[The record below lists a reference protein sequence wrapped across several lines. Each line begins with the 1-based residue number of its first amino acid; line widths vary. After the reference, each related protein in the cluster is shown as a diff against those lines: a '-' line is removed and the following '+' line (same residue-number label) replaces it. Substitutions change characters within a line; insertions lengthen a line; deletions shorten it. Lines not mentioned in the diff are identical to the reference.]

1 MNHPS
6 SNGFYVNVV
15 VGVIIFFG
23 GLATL
28 SDPYIVSP
36 GLRAILFFSLVAIS
50 IVSHNLIIEHIKQ
63 REERSRQQIQE
74 KTGEIYKGLPTSEQD
89 RLKVLM
95 NINTVTNTNINSPFA
110 NTNLGNGN
118 ANTIGNIIDNIIQ
131 QLPDSNNKSE
141 LLQLQEEIRQNH
153 KLSPQEAQEKQIK
166 VLVKLLKRPS

>member
-28 SDPYIVSP
+28 LDPYIVSP

-63 REERSRQQIQE
+63 REERSRQQIQK
-74 KTGEIYKGLPTSEQD
+74 KTGEISKGLSEQD
-89 RLKVLM
+89 CLKVLM
-95 NINTVTNTNINSPFA
+95 NIDMSNNTFTNTNSPGA
-110 NTNLGNGN
+110 SNILGNDNTNI
-118 ANTIGNIIDNIIQ
+118 IGNIVGNIIQ
-131 QLPDSNNKSE
+131 QLPDSNPNKSV

-153 KLSPQEAQEKQIK
+153 KLSPQEALNKLIK
-166 VLVKLLKRPS
+166 VLVELKRPS